1 MLIKKIFITGGAG
14 FIGSHI
20 CEEIYKKFPKSKI
33 IIFDKLTYAGN
44 KKYLEN
50 IITSSRVKFVRGD
63 IIKHYTYSAL
73 LKSVDLAINIA
84 AESHVDNSFI
94 SPHSFSLTNTVG
106 AHAFLLQCIKNKVKK
121 IIHISSDEIYGEKL
135 LGKCTEQQKI
145 EPTNPYSASKAA
157 AEIFINSYKYSY
169 KKEIITVRG
178 NNIYGIR
185 QYPEKLIPRCI
196 ISLLKNR
203 KIPIHGN
210 GKNQRFY
217 LSAQDFSSAIILL
230 IKKKNNGIYNIGSN
244 ESYSNVNLAK
254 LICKYLNKD
263 PKKFIKHVKDR
274 PYNDKRYSISSS
286 KIRKIGW
293 RPKFKLNKDL
303 PKIIQW
309 YSDNL
314 YLYKGFKK

>member
-20 CEEIYKKFPKSKI
+20 CEEVYKKFPKSKI

-63 IIKHYTYSAL
+63 IIKHYTYSTL
-73 LKSVDLAINIA
+73 LKNVDLAINIA

-106 AHAFLLQCIKNKVKK
+106 AHAFLLKCIENKVKK

-135 LGKCTEQQKI
+135 LGKCTERQKI

-178 NNIYGIR
+178 NNVYGIR

-217 LSAQDFSSAIILL
+217 LSAQDFASAIILL

-244 ESYSNVNLAK
+244 ESYSNINLAK

-263 PKKFIKHVKDR
+263 PKKFISYVKDR

-286 KIRKIGW
+286 KIRKVGW
-293 RPKFKLNKDL
+293 KPKFSLNKDL

-314 YLYKGFKK
+314 YLYKSFK

>member
-1 MLIKKIFITGGAG
+1 MQIRKIFITGGAG

-33 IIFDKLTYAGN
+33 IIFDKLTYAG
-44 KKYLEN
+44 KRKYIEN
-50 IITSSRVKFVRGD
+50 IIKSPRVKFVRGD
-63 IIKHYTYSAL
+63 IIKHQTYSSL
-73 LKSVDLAINIA
+73 LKNIDLAINVA

-94 SPHSFSLTNTVG
+94 SPLSFSLTNTVG
-106 AHAFLLQCIKNKVKK
+106 AHAFLLKCIENKAKK

-135 LGKCTEQQKI
+135 SGKCNEQQKI

-185 QYPEKLIPRCI
+185 QYPEKLIPCCI

-203 KIPIHGN
+203 KIPIHGD
-210 GKNQRFY
+210 GKNERFY
-217 LSAQDFSSAIILL
+217 LSVQDFARAIILL

-244 ESYSNVNLAK
+244 ESYTNIELAK
-254 LICKYLNKD
+254 SICKYLDKD
-263 PKKFIKHVKDR
+263 PKKFINYVKDR

-293 RPKFKLNKDL
+293 KPKFNLIKDL
-303 PKIIQW
+303 PKIVQW

-314 YLYKGFKK
+314 YLYKDFK

>member
-1 MLIKKIFITGGAG
+1 MQIRKIFITGGAG

-33 IIFDKLTYAGN
+33 IIFDKLTYAGK
-44 KKYLEN
+44 KKYIEN
-50 IITSSRVKFVRGD
+50 IIKSPRVKFVRGD
-63 IIKHYTYSAL
+63 IIKHQTYSSL
-73 LKSVDLAINIA
+73 LKNIDLAINVA

-94 SPHSFSLTNTVG
+94 SPLSFSLTNTVG
-106 AHAFLLQCIKNKVKK
+106 AHAFLLKCIENKAKK

-135 LGKCTEQQKI
+135 SGKCNEQQKI

-203 KIPIHGN
+203 KIPIHGD
-210 GKNQRFY
+210 GKNERFY
-217 LSAQDFSSAIILL
+217 LSVQDFARAIILL
-230 IKKKNNGIYNIGSN
+230 IKKKNSGIYNIGSN
-244 ESYSNVNLAK
+244 ESYTNIELAK
-254 LICKYLNKD
+254 SICKYLDKD
-263 PKKFIKHVKDR
+263 PTQVSIK
-274 PYNDKRYSISSS
+274 
-286 KIRKIGW
+286 
-293 RPKFKLNKDL
+293 L
-303 PKIIQW
+303 
-309 YSDNL
+309 
-314 YLYKGFKK
+314 

>member
-1 MLIKKIFITGGAG
+1 MQIRKIFITGGAG

-33 IIFDKLTYAGN
+33 IIFDKLTYAGK
-44 KKYLEN
+44 KKYIEN
-50 IITSSRVKFVRGD
+50 IIKSPRVKFVRGD
-63 IIKHYTYSAL
+63 IIKHQTYSSL
-73 LKSVDLAINIA
+73 LKNIDLAINVA

-94 SPHSFSLTNTVG
+94 SPLSFSLTNTVG
-106 AHAFLLQCIKNKVKK
+106 AHAFLLKCIENKAKK

-135 LGKCTEQQKI
+135 LGKCNEQQKI

-203 KIPIHGN
+203 KIPIHGD
-210 GKNQRFY
+210 GKNERFY
-217 LSAQDFSSAIILL
+217 LSVQDFARAIILL

-244 ESYSNVNLAK
+244 ESYTNIELAK
-254 LICKYLNKD
+254 SICKYLDKD
-263 PKKFIKHVKDR
+263 PKKFINYVKDR

-293 RPKFKLNKDL
+293 KPKFNLIKDL
-303 PKIIQW
+303 PKIVQW

-314 YLYKGFKK
+314 YLYKDFK

>member
-1 MLIKKIFITGGAG
+1 MQIRKIFITGGAG

-33 IIFDKLTYAGN
+33 IIFDKLTYAG
-44 KKYLEN
+44 KRKYIEN
-50 IITSSRVKFVRGD
+50 IIKSPRVKFVRGD
-63 IIKHYTYSAL
+63 IIKHQTYSSL
-73 LKSVDLAINIA
+73 LKNIDLAINVA

-94 SPHSFSLTNTVG
+94 SPLSFSLTNTVG
-106 AHAFLLQCIKNKVKK
+106 AHAFLLKCIENKAKK

-135 LGKCTEQQKI
+135 SGKCNEQQKI

-203 KIPIHGN
+203 KIPIHGD
-210 GKNQRFY
+210 GKNERFY
-217 LSAQDFSSAIILL
+217 LSVQDFARAIILL

-244 ESYSNVNLAK
+244 ESYTNIELAK
-254 LICKYLNKD
+254 SICKYLDKD
-263 PKKFIKHVKDR
+263 PKKFIN
-274 PYNDKRYSISSS
+274 YNHNQSLTLEKLEKKSMYS
-286 KIRKIGW
+286 
-293 RPKFKLNKDL
+293 F
-303 PKIIQW
+303 
-309 YSDNL
+309 
-314 YLYKGFKK
+314 

>member
-1 MLIKKIFITGGAG
+1 MQIRKIFITGGAG

-33 IIFDKLTYAGN
+33 IIFDKLTYAGK
-44 KKYLEN
+44 KKYIEN
-50 IITSSRVKFVRGD
+50 IIKSPRVKFVRGD
-63 IIKHYTYSAL
+63 IIKHQTYSSL
-73 LKSVDLAINIA
+73 LKNIDLAINIA

-94 SPHSFSLTNTVG
+94 SPLSFSLTNTVG
-106 AHAFLLQCIKNKVKK
+106 AHAFLLKCIENKAKK

-135 LGKCTEQQKI
+135 SGKCNEQQKI

-203 KIPIHGN
+203 KIPIHGD
-210 GKNQRFY
+210 GKNERFY
-217 LSAQDFSSAIILL
+217 LSVQDFARAIILL

-244 ESYSNVNLAK
+244 ESYTNIELAK
-254 LICKYLNKD
+254 SICKYLDKD
-263 PKKFIKHVKDR
+263 PKKFINYVKDR

-293 RPKFKLNKDL
+293 KPKFNLIKDL
-303 PKIIQW
+303 PKIVQW

-314 YLYKGFKK
+314 YLYKDFK

>member
-1 MLIKKIFITGGAG
+1 MQIRKIFITGGAG

-33 IIFDKLTYAGN
+33 IIFDKLTYAG
-44 KKYLEN
+44 KRKYIEN
-50 IITSSRVKFVRGD
+50 IIKSPRVKFVRGD
-63 IIKHYTYSAL
+63 IIKHQTYSSL
-73 LKSVDLAINIA
+73 LKNIDLAINVA

-94 SPHSFSLTNTVG
+94 SPLSFSLTNTVG
-106 AHAFLLQCIKNKVKK
+106 AHAFLLKCIENKAKK

-135 LGKCTEQQKI
+135 SGKCNEQQKI

-203 KIPIHGN
+203 KIPIHGD
-210 GKNQRFY
+210 GKNERFY
-217 LSAQDFSSAIILL
+217 LSVQDFARAIILL
-230 IKKKNNGIYNIGSN
+230 IKKKNSGIYNIGSN
-244 ESYSNVNLAK
+244 ESYTNIELAK
-254 LICKYLNKD
+254 SICKYLDKD
-263 PKKFIKHVKDR
+263 PKKFINYVKDR

-293 RPKFKLNKDL
+293 KPKFNLIKDL
-303 PKIIQW
+303 PKIVQW

-314 YLYKGFKK
+314 YLYKDFK

>member
-1 MLIKKIFITGGAG
+1 MQIRKIFITGGAG

-33 IIFDKLTYAGN
+33 IIFDKLTYAG
-44 KKYLEN
+44 KRKYIEN
-50 IITSSRVKFVRGD
+50 IIKSPRVKFVRGD
-63 IIKHYTYSAL
+63 IIKHQTYSSL
-73 LKSVDLAINIA
+73 LKNIDLAINVA

-94 SPHSFSLTNTVG
+94 SPLSFSLTNTVG
-106 AHAFLLQCIKNKVKK
+106 AHAFLLKCIENKAKK

-135 LGKCTEQQKI
+135 LGKCNEQQKI

-203 KIPIHGN
+203 KIPIHGD
-210 GKNQRFY
+210 GKNERFY
-217 LSAQDFSSAIILL
+217 LSVQDFARAIILL
-230 IKKKNNGIYNIGSN
+230 IKKKNSGIYNIGSN
-244 ESYSNVNLAK
+244 ESYTNIELAK
-254 LICKYLNKD
+254 SICKYLDKD
-263 PKKFIKHVKDR
+263 PKKFINYVKDR

-293 RPKFKLNKDL
+293 KPKFNLIKDL
-303 PKIIQW
+303 PKIVQW

-314 YLYKGFKK
+314 YLYKDFK

>member
-1 MLIKKIFITGGAG
+1 MQIKKIFVTGGAG
-14 FIGSHI
+14 FIGSHV
-20 CEEIYKKFPKSKI
+20 CEEIYKKFPKSNI
-33 IIFDKLTYAGN
+33 IIFDKLTYAGK

-50 IITSSRVKFVRGD
+50 IIKSSRVKFVRGD
-63 IIKHYTYSAL
+63 IIKHKTYSTL
-73 LKSVDLAINIA
+73 IKNVDLAINIA

-94 SPHSFSLTNTVG
+94 SPLSFSLTNTVG
-106 AHAFLLQCIKNKVKK
+106 AHTFLLKCIENKVKK

-135 LGKCTEQQKI
+135 SGKCNEHQKI

-196 ISLLKNR
+196 ISLLKNK

-210 GKNQRFY
+210 GKNERFY
-217 LSAQDFSSAIILL
+217 LSAQDFARAIVVL

-244 ESYSNVNLAK
+244 EFYTNIDLAK

-263 PKKFIKHVKDR
+263 PKKYISYVKDR

-286 KIRKIGW
+286 KIREIGW
-293 RPKFKLNKDL
+293 KPKFNLNKDL

-314 YLYKGFKK
+314 YLYKNFK

>member
-20 CEEIYKKFPKSKI
+20 CEEVYKKFPKSKI

-63 IIKHYTYSAL
+63 IIKHYTYSTL
-73 LKSVDLAINIA
+73 LKNVDLAINVA

-94 SPHSFSLTNTVG
+94 SPHTFSLTNTVG
-106 AHAFLLQCIKNKVKK
+106 AHAFLLKCIENKVKK

-178 NNIYGIR
+178 NNVYGIR

-217 LSAQDFSSAIILL
+217 LSAQDFASAIILL
-230 IKKKNNGIYNIGSN
+230 IKKKNNGIYNIGCN
-244 ESYSNVNLAK
+244 ESYSNINLSK

-263 PKKFIKHVKDR
+263 PKKFINYVKDR

-293 RPKFKLNKDL
+293 KPKFSLNKDL
-303 PKIIQW
+303 SKIIQW
-309 YSDNL
+309 YSVNL
-314 YLYKGFKK
+314 YLYKSFK

>member
-20 CEEIYKKFPKSKI
+20 CEEVYKKFPKSKI

-63 IIKHYTYSAL
+63 IIKHYTYSTL
-73 LKSVDLAINIA
+73 LKNVDLAINIA

-94 SPHSFSLTNTVG
+94 SPHFFSLTNTVG
-106 AHAFLLQCIKNKVKK
+106 AHAFLLKCIENKVKK
-121 IIHISSDEIYGEKL
+121 IIHISSDEVYGEKL
-135 LGKCTEQQKI
+135 LGKCTERQKI

-217 LSAQDFSSAIILL
+217 LSAQDFVSAIILL
-230 IKKKNNGIYNIGSN
+230 IKKKIM
-244 ESYSNVNLAK
+244 V
-254 LICKYLNKD
+254 
-263 PKKFIKHVKDR
+263 FTT
-274 PYNDKRYSISSS
+274 
-286 KIRKIGW
+286 
-293 RPKFKLNKDL
+293 
-303 PKIIQW
+303 
-309 YSDNL
+309 
-314 YLYKGFKK
+314 

>member
-1 MLIKKIFITGGAG
+1 MQIRKIFITGGAG

-33 IIFDKLTYAGN
+33 IIFDKLTYAG
-44 KKYLEN
+44 KRKYIEN
-50 IITSSRVKFVRGD
+50 IIKSPRVKFVRGD
-63 IIKHYTYSAL
+63 IIKHQTYSSL
-73 LKSVDLAINIA
+73 LKNIDLAINVA

-94 SPHSFSLTNTVG
+94 SPLSFSLTNTVG
-106 AHAFLLQCIKNKVKK
+106 AHAFLLKCIENKAKK

-135 LGKCTEQQKI
+135 LGKCNEQQKI

-196 ISLLKNR
+196 ISLLKNK

-210 GKNQRFY
+210 GKNERFY
-217 LSAQDFSSAIILL
+217 LSVQDFARAIILL

-244 ESYSNVNLAK
+244 ESYTNIELAK
-254 LICKYLNKD
+254 SICKYLDKD
-263 PKKFIKHVKDR
+263 PKKFINYVKDR

-293 RPKFKLNKDL
+293 KPKFNLIKDL
-303 PKIIQW
+303 PKIVQW

-314 YLYKGFKK
+314 YLYKDFK

>member
-20 CEEIYKKFPKSKI
+20 CEEVYKKFPKSKI

-63 IIKHYTYSAL
+63 IIKHYTYSTL
-73 LKSVDLAINIA
+73 LKNVDLAINIA

-106 AHAFLLQCIKNKVKK
+106 THAFLLQCIKNKVKK

-217 LSAQDFSSAIILL
+217 LSAQDFASAIILL
-230 IKKKNNGIYNIGSN
+230 IKKKNHGIYNIGSN
-244 ESYSNVNLAK
+244 ESYSNIDLAQS
-254 LICKYLNKD
+254 ICKYLNKD
-263 PKKFIKHVKDR
+263 PKKFISYVKDR

-293 RPKFKLNKDL
+293 KPKFNLNKDL

-314 YLYKGFKK
+314 YLYKGFK

>member
-20 CEEIYKKFPKSKI
+20 CEEVYKKFPKSKI

-63 IIKHYTYSAL
+63 IIKHYTYSTL
-73 LKSVDLAINIA
+73 LKNVDLAINVA

-135 LGKCTEQQKI
+135 LGKCTERQKI

-217 LSAQDFSSAIILL
+217 LSAQDFASAIILL

-244 ESYSNVNLAK
+244 ESYSNINLAK

-263 PKKFIKHVKDR
+263 PKKFISYVKDR

-286 KIRKIGW
+286 KIRKVGW
-293 RPKFKLNKDL
+293 KPKFSLNKDL

-314 YLYKGFKK
+314 YLYKSFK

>member
-20 CEEIYKKFPKSKI
+20 CEEVYKKFPKSKI

-63 IIKHYTYSAL
+63 IIKHYTYSTL
-73 LKSVDLAINIA
+73 LKNVDLAINVA

-94 SPHSFSLTNTVG
+94 SPHFFSLTNTVG
-106 AHAFLLQCIKNKVKK
+106 AHAFLLKCIENKVKK

-135 LGKCTEQQKI
+135 LGKCTERQKI

-217 LSAQDFSSAIILL
+217 LSAHDFASAIILL

-244 ESYSNVNLAK
+244 ESYSNINLAK

-263 PKKFIKHVKDR
+263 PKKFISYVKDS

-286 KIRKIGW
+286 KIRKVGW
-293 RPKFKLNKDL
+293 KPKFSLNKDL

-314 YLYKGFKK
+314 YLYKSFK

>member
-1 MLIKKIFITGGAG
+1 MQIRKIFITGGAG

-33 IIFDKLTYAGN
+33 IIFDKLTYAG
-44 KKYLEN
+44 KRKYIEN
-50 IITSSRVKFVRGD
+50 IIKSPRVKFVRGD
-63 IIKHYTYSAL
+63 IIKHQTYSSL
-73 LKSVDLAINIA
+73 LKNIDLAINIA

-94 SPHSFSLTNTVG
+94 SPLSFSLTNTVG
-106 AHAFLLQCIKNKVKK
+106 AHAFLLKCIENKAKK

-135 LGKCTEQQKI
+135 SGKCNEQQKI

-203 KIPIHGN
+203 KIPIHGD
-210 GKNQRFY
+210 GKNERFY
-217 LSAQDFSSAIILL
+217 LSVQDFARAIILL

-244 ESYSNVNLAK
+244 ESYTNIELAK
-254 LICKYLNKD
+254 SICKYLDKD
-263 PKKFIKHVKDR
+263 PKKFINYVKDR

-293 RPKFKLNKDL
+293 KPKFNLIKDL
-303 PKIIQW
+303 PKIVQW

-314 YLYKGFKK
+314 YLYKDFK

>member
-1 MLIKKIFITGGAG
+1 MKIRKIFITGGAG

-33 IIFDKLTYAGN
+33 IIFDKLTYAG
-44 KKYLEN
+44 KRKYIEN
-50 IITSSRVKFVRGD
+50 IIKSPRVKFVRGD
-63 IIKHYTYSAL
+63 IIKHQTYSSL
-73 LKSVDLAINIA
+73 LKNIDLAINVA

-94 SPHSFSLTNTVG
+94 SPLSFSLTNTVG
-106 AHAFLLQCIKNKVKK
+106 AHAFLLKCIENKAKK

-135 LGKCTEQQKI
+135 SGKCNEQQKI

-203 KIPIHGN
+203 KIPIHGD
-210 GKNQRFY
+210 GKNERFY
-217 LSAQDFSSAIILL
+217 LSVQDFARAIILL
-230 IKKKNNGIYNIGSN
+230 IKKKNSGIYNIGSN
-244 ESYSNVNLAK
+244 ESYTNIELAK
-254 LICKYLNKD
+254 SICKYLDKD
-263 PKKFIKHVKDR
+263 PKKFINYVKDR

-293 RPKFKLNKDL
+293 KPKFNLIKDL
-303 PKIIQW
+303 PKIVQW

-314 YLYKGFKK
+314 YLYKGFK

>member
-1 MLIKKIFITGGAG
+1 MQIRKIFITGGAG

-33 IIFDKLTYAGN
+33 IIFDKLTYAG
-44 KKYLEN
+44 KRKYIEN
-50 IITSSRVKFVRGD
+50 IIKSPRVKFVRGD
-63 IIKHYTYSAL
+63 IIKHQTYSSL
-73 LKSVDLAINIA
+73 LKNIDLAINVA

-94 SPHSFSLTNTVG
+94 SPLSFSLTNTVG
-106 AHAFLLQCIKNKVKK
+106 AHAFLLKCIENKAKK

-135 LGKCTEQQKI
+135 SGKCNEQQKI

-203 KIPIHGN
+203 KIPIHGD
-210 GKNQRFY
+210 GKNERFY
-217 LSAQDFSSAIILL
+217 LSVQDFARAIILL

-244 ESYSNVNLAK
+244 ESYTNIELAK
-254 LICKYLNKD
+254 SICKYLDKD
-263 PKKFIKHVKDR
+263 PKKFINYVKDR

-293 RPKFKLNKDL
+293 KPKFNLIKDL
-303 PKIIQW
+303 PKIVQW

-314 YLYKGFKK
+314 YLYKDFK

>member
-1 MLIKKIFITGGAG
+1 MQIRKIFITGGAG
-14 FIGSHI
+14 FIGSHV

-33 IIFDKLTYAGN
+33 IIFDKLTYAGK
-44 KKYLEN
+44 KKYIEN
-50 IITSSRVKFVRGD
+50 IIKSPRVKFVRGD
-63 IIKHYTYSAL
+63 IIKHQTYSSL
-73 LKSVDLAINIA
+73 LKNIDLAINVA

-94 SPHSFSLTNTVG
+94 SPLSFSLTNTVG
-106 AHAFLLQCIKNKVKK
+106 AHAFLLKCIENKAKK

-135 LGKCTEQQKI
+135 SGKCNEQQTI

-203 KIPIHGN
+203 KIPIHGD
-210 GKNQRFY
+210 GKNERFY
-217 LSAQDFSSAIILL
+217 LSVQDFARAIILL
-230 IKKKNNGIYNIGSN
+230 IKKKNSGIYNIGSN
-244 ESYSNVNLAK
+244 ESYTNIELAK
-254 LICKYLNKD
+254 SICKYLDKD
-263 PKKFIKHVKDR
+263 PKKFINYVKDR

-293 RPKFKLNKDL
+293 KPKFNLIKDL
-303 PKIIQW
+303 PKIVQW

-314 YLYKGFKK
+314 YLYKDFK

>member
-20 CEEIYKKFPKSKI
+20 CEEVYKKFPKSKI

-63 IIKHYTYSAL
+63 IIKHYTYSTL
-73 LKSVDLAINIA
+73 LKNVDLAINVA

-94 SPHSFSLTNTVG
+94 SPLSFSLTNTVG
-106 AHAFLLQCIKNKVKK
+106 AHAFLLKCIENKVKK

-135 LGKCTEQQKI
+135 LGKCTERQKI

-217 LSAQDFSSAIILL
+217 LSAHDFASAIVLL
-230 IKKKNNGIYNIGSN
+230 IKKKNNGIYNVGSN
-244 ESYSNVNLAK
+244 ESYSNINLAK

-263 PKKFIKHVKDR
+263 PKKFISYVKDR

-286 KIRKIGW
+286 KIRKVGW
-293 RPKFKLNKDL
+293 KPKFSLNKDL

-314 YLYKGFKK
+314 YLYKSFK

>member
-1 MLIKKIFITGGAG
+1 MQIRKIFITGGAG

-33 IIFDKLTYAGN
+33 IIFDKLTYAGK
-44 KKYLEN
+44 KKYIEN
-50 IITSSRVKFVRGD
+50 IIKSPRVRFVRGD
-63 IIKHYTYSAL
+63 ITKHQTYSSL
-73 LKSVDLAINIA
+73 LKNIDLAINVA

-94 SPHSFSLTNTVG
+94 SPLSFSLTNTVG
-106 AHAFLLQCIKNKVKK
+106 AHTFLLKCIENKVKK

-135 LGKCTEQQKI
+135 SGKCNEQQKI

-196 ISLLKNR
+196 ISLLKNK

-210 GKNQRFY
+210 GKNERFY
-217 LSAQDFSSAIILL
+217 LSVQDFVRAIILL
-230 IKKKNNGIYNIGSN
+230 IKKKNNGIYNIGSD
-244 ESYSNVNLAK
+244 ESYTNIELAK
-254 LICKYLNKD
+254 SICKYLGKD
-263 PKKFIKHVKDR
+263 PKKFINYVKDR

-293 RPKFKLNKDL
+293 KPKFNLIKDL
-303 PKIIQW
+303 PKIVQW

-314 YLYKGFKK
+314 YLYKGFK

>member
-1 MLIKKIFITGGAG
+1 MQIKKIFITGGAG

-33 IIFDKLTYAGN
+33 IIFDKLTYAGK
-44 KKYLEN
+44 KKYIEN
-50 IITSSRVKFVRGD
+50 IIKSPRVKFVRGD
-63 IIKHYTYSAL
+63 IIKHQTYSSL
-73 LKSVDLAINIA
+73 LKNIDLAINVA

-94 SPHSFSLTNTVG
+94 SPLSFSLTNTVG
-106 AHAFLLQCIKNKVKK
+106 AHAFLLKCIENKAKK

-135 LGKCTEQQKI
+135 SGKCNEQQKI

-203 KIPIHGN
+203 KIPIHGD
-210 GKNQRFY
+210 GKNERFY
-217 LSAQDFSSAIILL
+217 LSVQDFARAIILL
-230 IKKKNNGIYNIGSN
+230 IKKKNSGIYNIGSN
-244 ESYSNVNLAK
+244 ESYTNIELAK
-254 LICKYLNKD
+254 SICKYLDKD
-263 PKKFIKHVKDR
+263 PKKFINYVKDR

-293 RPKFKLNKDL
+293 KPKFNLIKDL
-303 PKIIQW
+303 PKIVQW

-314 YLYKGFKK
+314 YLYKDFK

>member
-20 CEEIYKKFPKSKI
+20 CEEVYKKFPKSKI

-63 IIKHYTYSAL
+63 IIKHYTYSTL
-73 LKSVDLAINIA
+73 LKNVDLAINVA

-94 SPHSFSLTNTVG
+94 SPHFFSLTNTVG
-106 AHAFLLQCIKNKVKK
+106 AHAFLLKCIENKVKK

-135 LGKCTEQQKI
+135 LGKCTERQKI

-217 LSAQDFSSAIILL
+217 LSAQDFASAIILL

-244 ESYSNVNLAK
+244 ESYSNINLAK

-263 PKKFIKHVKDR
+263 PKKFINHVKDR

-293 RPKFKLNKDL
+293 KPKFSLNKDL

>member
-1 MLIKKIFITGGAG
+1 MQIRKIFITGGAG
-14 FIGSHI
+14 VIGSHI

-33 IIFDKLTYAGN
+33 IIFDKLTYAG
-44 KKYLEN
+44 KRKYIEN
-50 IITSSRVKFVRGD
+50 IIKSPRVKFVRGD
-63 IIKHYTYSAL
+63 IIKHQTYSSL
-73 LKSVDLAINIA
+73 LKNIDLAINVA

-94 SPHSFSLTNTVG
+94 SPLSFSLTNTVG
-106 AHAFLLQCIKNKVKK
+106 AHAFLLKCIENKAKK

-135 LGKCTEQQKI
+135 SGKCNEQQKI
-145 EPTNPYSASKAA
+145 KPTNPYSASKAA

-203 KIPIHGN
+203 KIPIHGD
-210 GKNQRFY
+210 GKNERFY
-217 LSAQDFSSAIILL
+217 LSVQDFARAIILL

-244 ESYSNVNLAK
+244 ESYTNIELAK
-254 LICKYLNKD
+254 SICKYLDKD
-263 PKKFIKHVKDR
+263 PKKFINYVKDR

-293 RPKFKLNKDL
+293 KPKFNLIKDL
-303 PKIIQW
+303 PKIVQW

-314 YLYKGFKK
+314 YLYKDFK

>member
-1 MLIKKIFITGGAG
+1 MQIKKIFITGGAG

-33 IIFDKLTYAGN
+33 IIFDKLTYAGK
-44 KKYLEN
+44 KKYIEN
-50 IITSSRVKFVRGD
+50 IIKSPRVKFVRGD
-63 IIKHYTYSAL
+63 IIKHQTYSSL
-73 LKSVDLAINIA
+73 LKNTDLAINVA

-94 SPHSFSLTNTVG
+94 SPLSFSLTNTVG
-106 AHAFLLQCIKNKVKK
+106 AHTFLLKCIENKAKK

-135 LGKCTEQQKI
+135 SGKCNEQQKI

-196 ISLLKNR
+196 ISLLKNK

-210 GKNQRFY
+210 GKNERFY
-217 LSAQDFSSAIILL
+217 LSAQDFARAIILL
-230 IKKKNNGIYNIGSN
+230 AKKKNNGIYNIGSD
-244 ESYSNVNLAK
+244 ESYTNIELAK
-254 LICKYLNKD
+254 SICKYLGKD
-263 PKKFIKHVKDR
+263 PKKFINYVKDR

-293 RPKFKLNKDL
+293 KPKFNLIKDL
-303 PKIIQW
+303 PKIVQW

-314 YLYKGFKK
+314 YLYKGFK

>member
-1 MLIKKIFITGGAG
+1 MKIKKIFITGGAG

-20 CEEIYKKFPKSKI
+20 CEEIYKEFPKSKI
-33 IIFDKLTYAGN
+33 IIFDKLTYAGK
-44 KKYLEN
+44 KKYIEN
-50 IITSSRVKFVRGD
+50 IIKSPRVKFVRGD
-63 IIKHYTYSAL
+63 IIKHQTYSSL
-73 LKSVDLAINIA
+73 LKNIDLAINVA

-94 SPHSFSLTNTVG
+94 SPLSFSLTNTVG
-106 AHAFLLQCIKNKVKK
+106 AHTFLLKCIENKVKK

-135 LGKCTEQQKI
+135 SGKCNEQQKI

-203 KIPIHGN
+203 KIPIHGD
-210 GKNQRFY
+210 GKNERFY
-217 LSAQDFSSAIILL
+217 LSVQDFARAIILL

-244 ESYSNVNLAK
+244 ESYTNIELAK
-254 LICKYLNKD
+254 SICKYLDKD
-263 PKKFIKHVKDR
+263 PKKFINYVKDR

-293 RPKFKLNKDL
+293 KPKFNLIKDL
-303 PKIIQW
+303 PKIVQW

-314 YLYKGFKK
+314 YLYKDFK

>member
-1 MLIKKIFITGGAG
+1 MQIRKIFITGGAG

-20 CEEIYKKFPKSKI
+20 SEEIYKKFPKSKI
-33 IIFDKLTYAGN
+33 IIFDKLTYAG
-44 KKYLEN
+44 KRKYIEN
-50 IITSSRVKFVRGD
+50 IIKSPRVKFVRGD
-63 IIKHYTYSAL
+63 IIKHQTYSSL
-73 LKSVDLAINIA
+73 LKNIDLAINVA

-94 SPHSFSLTNTVG
+94 SPLSFSLTNTVG
-106 AHAFLLQCIKNKVKK
+106 AHAFLLKCIENKAKK

-135 LGKCTEQQKI
+135 SGKCNEQQKI

-203 KIPIHGN
+203 KIPIHGD
-210 GKNQRFY
+210 GKNERFY
-217 LSAQDFSSAIILL
+217 LSVQDFARAIILL

-244 ESYSNVNLAK
+244 ESYTNIELAK
-254 LICKYLNKD
+254 SICKYLDKD
-263 PKKFIKHVKDR
+263 PKKFINYVKDR

-293 RPKFKLNKDL
+293 KPKFNLIKDL
-303 PKIIQW
+303 PKIVQW

-314 YLYKGFKK
+314 YLYKDFK

>member
-1 MLIKKIFITGGAG
+1 MQIRKIFITGGAG

-33 IIFDKLTYAGN
+33 IIFDKLTYAG
-44 KKYLEN
+44 KRKYIEN
-50 IITSSRVKFVRGD
+50 IIKSPRVKFVRGD
-63 IIKHYTYSAL
+63 IIKHQTYSSL
-73 LKSVDLAINIA
+73 LKNIDLAINVA

-94 SPHSFSLTNTVG
+94 SPLSFSLTNTVG
-106 AHAFLLQCIKNKVKK
+106 AHAFLLKCIENKAKK

-135 LGKCTEQQKI
+135 SGKCNEQQKI

-178 NNIYGIR
+178 NNVYGIR

-196 ISLLKNR
+196 ISLLKNK
-203 KIPIHGN
+203 KIPIHGD
-210 GKNQRFY
+210 GKNERFY
-217 LSAQDFSSAIILL
+217 LSAQDFARAIVLL
-230 IKKKNNGIYNIGSN
+230 IKKKNNGIYNVGSN
-244 ESYSNVNLAK
+244 ESYTNIELAK
-254 LICKYLNKD
+254 SICKYLGKD
-263 PKKFIKHVKDR
+263 PKKFINYVKDR
-274 PYNDKRYSISSS
+274 PYNDKRYSVSFS

-293 RPKFKLNKDL
+293 EPKFNLIKDL
-303 PKIIQW
+303 PKIVQW

-314 YLYKGFKK
+314 YLYKGFK